1 MKPFEHVSC
10 IILSAG
16 NSERMGSHKALLK
29 FNDGITFLEKI
40 TQTYKEAGIEQVI
53 VVVNTSLAEIL
64 ANGGMTFSPGVEF
77 IVNSNPEW
85 GRFHSFHTGV
95 SHLKSGNFCFFQNID
110 NPFVTSTLLQT
121 IISAMKEADLV
132 IPVFQDKSGHPVLF
146 NPDIA
151 DRILSTVEAD
161 VRIDQFLKQFC
172 VKKIEVHDPRI
183 LININ
188 SKEDYLDAGFED

>member
-1 MKPFEHVSC
+1 
-10 IILSAG
+10 
-16 NSERMGSHKALLK
+16 MGSHKALLK
-29 FNDGITFLEKI
+29 FNDRITFLEKI

-64 ANGGMTFSPGVEF
+64 ANGGMTFSSGVEF

-85 GRFHSFHTGV
+85 GRFHSLHTGV
-95 SHLKSGNFCFFQNID
+95 SHLKSGNYCFFQNID

-151 DRILSTVEAD
+151 VRILSTVEAD

-172 VKKIEVHDPRI
+172 EKKIEVHDPRI